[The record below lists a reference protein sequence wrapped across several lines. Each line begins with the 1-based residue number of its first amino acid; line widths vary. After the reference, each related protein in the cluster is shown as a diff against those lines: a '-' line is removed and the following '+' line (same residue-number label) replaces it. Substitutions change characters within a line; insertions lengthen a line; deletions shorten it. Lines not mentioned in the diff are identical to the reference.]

1 MKKIKY
7 ILYSLI
13 IFAFG
18 VISVNA
24 AAGISIKSSA
34 STVIVGN
41 KVKVTVT
48 INGVGTSAG
57 KVGGWDYA
65 IDYDSS
71 KLVLVSGNERVS
83 DQFDG
88 KTSATFEF
96 KAVKSGDAKVTV
108 KNYVLY
114 DFDSYK
120 PINVTVKPITI
131 KARTQAEIEAS
142 YSTNANLK
150 SLEIEGYELTPAF
163 AKDIS
168 SYSLELPNEVESIT
182 INATK
187 DDNSAT
193 VSGDGVKELTEGLN
207 KFEIVVTA
215 EKGNK
220 KTYTI
225 DVTRKELNPITVTVD
240 NEEMTV
246 VRKTDAIEVPAY
258 YTLSEI
264 EIEGETV
271 PALKSD
277 ITGYTLVALKNE
289 AGDIYL
295 YTYNETDNTYS
306 LYKYINSEG
315 FTFISLP
322 APNIIEEYSN
332 VKQIEVNDLKI
343 DSYAGLEAS
352 DIVLVYGMNAKT
364 GEKGWYKYDTVEGT
378 FQRYLTDEVSDKNS
392 QLYFLLTII
401 FASLS
406 GLTIILLIVI
416 MMTNSKI
423 RKKNSKLV
431 ELLQASRKQN
441 ANNKTSS
448 KEEPKEEK
456 VTPEKEQRPK
466 EKVVSEETVVGP
478 VKAKINNET
487 VELKLSQREIHRLE
501 KEEQA
506 EEKEKTKKI
515 AKVENDEEEEE
526 PQEKKPKERKSR
538 SNKEEKK

>member
-1 MKKIKY
+1 MKRIKIFV
-7 ILYSLI
+7 ITLI
-13 IFAFG
+13 AFFCG
-18 VISVNA
+18 LTITNA
-24 AAGISIKSSA
+24 ASLKVSA
-34 STVIVGN
+34 NKTNVIVGSN
-41 KVKVTVT
+41 VT
-48 INGVGTSAG
+48 ITVSASG
-57 KVGGWDYA
+57 AAGWEYCLN
-65 IDYDSS
+65 YDSS
-71 KLVLVSGNERVS
+71 MFTLKDTTS
-83 DQFDG
+83 DTGG
-88 KTSATFEF
+88 KCVKTGSTLTGSSKVTYTLKAT
-96 KAVKSGDAKVTV
+96 KSGSSTV
-108 KNYVLY
+108 SLDSAAMYKDDGSTI
-114 DFDSYK
+114 DFSK
-120 PINVTVKPITI
+120 GSVSI

-168 SYSLELPNEVESIT
+168 SYSLEVPNEVESIT

-187 DDNSAT
+187 DDSSAT

-220 KTYTI
+220 KTYTV

-246 VRKTDAIEVPAY
+246 IRKTDAIEVPAY
-258 YTLSEI
+258 YTLGEI
-264 EIEGETV
+264 EIKGETV

-289 AGDIYL
+289 AGDIHL
-295 YTYNETDNTYS
+295 YAYNESDNTYS

-322 APNIIEEYSN
+322 APNIIEEYGN

-392 QLYFLLTII
+392 QLYFMLTII

-448 KEEPKEEK
+448 KEETKEEVK
-456 VTPEKEQRPK
+456 KASPEEQHPK

-487 VELKLSQREIHRLE
+487 VELKLSQRETNHLE
-501 KEEQA
+501 KEEQD
-506 EEKEKTKKI
+506 EEKTKKI
-515 AKVENDEEEEE
+515 AKVENDDSEKEAK
-526 PQEKKPKERKSR
+526 EKKIKEKKSR
-538 SNKEEKK
+538 SNREEKK